1 MVAAVSYH
9 QRPGGHSIQHE
20 REFEAEINGKA
31 SISHTAFK
39 QVRSTHV
46 AARQCS
52 TTSTEPPKQPSR
64 NAVEPSGAVR
74 LVEALCYTCVAV
86 VVTSTHVMVCI

>member
-1 MVAAVSYH
+1 M
-9 QRPGGHSIQHE
+9 
-20 REFEAEINGKA
+20 FEKLGLRLTVNAKAEINGKA

-74 LVEALCYTCVAV
+74 LVEALCYAWQWWLHLLT
-86 VVTSTHVMVCI
+86 